1 WKLHKPMCKALTVIE
16 KSNPIAVATLFFSL
30 PNEPTTD
37 LNVLH
42 NTTEAY
48 GSNILSFCERSL
60 QRQAAT
66 MPERNLVG
74 WEPRCM
80 VWYVVPAHIKFFY

>member
-1 WKLHKPMCKALTVIE
+1 MGLACY
-16 KSNPIAVATLFFSL
+16 KSLREEDARLSRCSGCHRMSYCSPGLQGFATLFFSL
-30 PNEPTTD
+30 PNDPTTD

-60 QRQAAT
+60 QRQAT

-74 WEPRCM
+74 WEP
-80 VWYVVPAHIKFFY
+80 